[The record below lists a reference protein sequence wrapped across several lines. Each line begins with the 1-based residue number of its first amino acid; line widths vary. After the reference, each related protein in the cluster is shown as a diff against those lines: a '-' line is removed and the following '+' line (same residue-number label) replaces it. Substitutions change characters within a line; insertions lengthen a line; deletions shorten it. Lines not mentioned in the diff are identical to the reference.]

1 MVISPIMG
9 KKKKKGKNIWAAW
22 NRTSTATFL
31 AKNILS
37 LSVPF
42 CSDLTHFLSPRFIN
56 QSQKKTTVLVECQ
69 FSNLR
74 LLSQY
79 GEFWSGRWR
88 DFQERKEKGH
98 TREGHTKESFD
109 NRAFPERLKILGSFT
124 GISSQVQMTSSL
136 KLPRKLAAAVYIWDH
151 ILLVE
156 HQLIFLFLPGSYVIT
171 IFSRQCLVLSFMELN
186 TQLCLRIFFLRL

>member
-1 MVISPIMG
+1 MVNFDQVGGEISKKE
-9 KKKKKGKNIWAAW
+9 KKKDTPEKVTPKKAL
-22 NRTSTATFL
+22 TTA
-31 AKNILS
+31 
-37 LSVPF
+37 
-42 CSDLTHFLSPRFIN
+42 HFLRG
-56 QSQKKTTVLVECQ
+56 C
-69 FSNLR
+69 
-74 LLSQY
+74 
-79 GEFWSGRWR
+79 
-88 DFQERKEKGH
+88 
-98 TREGHTKESFD
+98 
-109 NRAFPERLKILGSFT
+109 KIFGSFT

>member
-109 NRAFPERLKILGSFT
+109 NRAFPERLQNFWQFHRYFFASTNDIIVEITKKTGCCSLHLGSHIVGWASIDFSIFT
-124 GISSQVQMTSSL
+124 
-136 KLPRKLAAAVYIWDH
+136 RKLCHNY
-151 ILLVE
+151 
-156 HQLIFLFLPGSYVIT
+156 F
-171 IFSRQCLVLSFMELN
+171 
-186 TQLCLRIFFLRL
+186 